1 MAVGAVHLGRLQ
13 KAAVPF
19 SPVTPQRDVRLERLM
34 GYSDHCHG
42 HWRNLFAAMG
52 VAPHELS
59 YEALVADYRQAIATL
74 FARLGS
80 SAEPPPVRMRRQADG
95 HSEAL
100 ALRYLRER
108 AARRV
113 ETAP

>member
-1 MAVGAVHLGRLQ
+1 
-13 KAAVPF
+13 
-19 SPVTPQRDVRLERLM
+19 M

-59 YEALVADYRQAIATL
+59 YEALVADYRQTIAAL

-80 SAEPPPVRMRRQADG
+80 AAAPPPVRMRPPGPTAIAKRSPCAICASVPPDG
-95 HSEAL
+95 SKPRHDRNGSA
-100 ALRYLRER
+100 
-108 AARRV
+108 
-113 ETAP
+113 